1 MVRALQDQGS
11 LRDLGFGA
19 GNQLI
24 GVFVKKS
31 NSDLA
36 ELVSILHEVCGIDD
50 PQVLLLGESF
60 YLGKEVKVRFSSKP
74 PSNQLPK
81 LNRTDYRIVLAIH
94 HDARKSY
101 SDIAREVGISTKTAK
116 RRLLNMI
123 EANIIEFKV
132 LKQPTSSMDV
142 HFVINI
148 TLRSRAD
155 KGPFLDVLKKIYS
168 DRIDRAAFFD
178 SPPKAVVLD
187 GIALTIDELN
197 NIVDGLAKLPEVD
210 VLVPNVILR
219 NYYFDTQLEKM
230 LLEMAA

>member
-1 MVRALQDQGS
+1 
-11 LRDLGFGA
+11 
-19 GNQLI
+19 LI

-60 YLGKEVKVRFSSKP
+60 YLGKEVKVRFSSNP

-81 LNRTDYRIVLAIH
+81 LNKTDYRIVLAIH

-142 HFVINI
+142 HFVINL

-168 DRIDRAAFFD
+168 ERIDRAAFFD

-210 VLVPNVILR
+210 VLVPNIILR
-219 NYYFDTQLEKM
+219 HYYFDTQLEKM
-230 LLEMAA
+230 LLEMAT